1 MTGYPLVAS
10 TWDGAELA
18 AMQAVI
24 ASGNHTMGEQ
34 VRAFEEQFARLVGSR
49 YCVMVNS
56 GSSANL
62 LAVAALF
69 YRGERPLRRGDEVI
83 VPAVSWSTSYFPL
96 HQYGL
101 RIKFVDIDER
111 TLNYDLG
118 ALESALSE
126 RTRLVLA
133 VNLLGNPNDFGALEA
148 MLRGRDIVMIED
160 SCESLGAKFDGRQA
174 GTFGALGTYSAFYS
188 HHISTM
194 EGGMVVTADEELHHI
209 LLSLRAHGWTRNLPK
224 RNRVCADKSDDPFE
238 ESFRFVLP
246 GYNLRPLELCGAIGL
261 EQLKKLPGFIR
272 VRRDNALKF
281 AALMRRYD
289 GLRMQQETGESSWFG
304 FSLLLEEGAALSR
317 AALLEHLAQ
326 DGIETRPIVSG
337 NFAEQEVVRR
347 WLDTS
352 VHGTLRNAERIS
364 RAGFF
369 VGNHPYPLDRELEL
383 LRGALDRAFGRA
395 VGRAAGR

>member
-10 TWDGAELA
+10 TWDQAEIA

-24 ASGNHTMGEQ
+24 ASGDYTMGERVQ
-34 VRAFEEQFARLVGSR
+34 AFEEQFARFVGSR

-69 YRGERPLRRGDEVI
+69 YRSERPLRRGDEAI

-101 RIKFVDIDER
+101 RLKFVDVDER
-111 TLNYDLG
+111 TLNYDLA

-133 VNLLGNPNDFGALEA
+133 VDLLGNPNDFGALEA
-148 MLRGRDIVMIED
+148 MLRGRDVVVIED
-160 SCESLGAKFDGRQA
+160 ACESLGARFDGRHA

-194 EGGMVVTADEELHHI
+194 EGGMVVTADEELYHL

-261 EQLKKLPGFIR
+261 EQLRKLPGFIR

-281 AALMRRYD
+281 AELARRYD
-289 GLRMQQETGESSWFG
+289 GLRIQQEIGESSWFG
-304 FSLLLEEGAALSR
+304 FSLVLEQRAAVSRRALLSR
-317 AALLEHLAQ
+317 LAQ
-326 DGIETRPIVSG
+326 AGIETRPIVSG
-337 NFAEQEVVRR
+337 NFAGQEVVRR
-347 WLDTS
+347 WLDHS
-352 VHGTLRNAERIS
+352 IHGTLRNAEHIS

-369 VGNHPYPLDRELEL
+369 VGNHPHPLDRELDL
-383 LRGALDRAFGRA
+383 LRDALDRAFAR
-395 VGRAAGR
+395 